1 MPRLSNPKAGVRKVY
16 KVLVVDDEDLVV
28 EVLRELLSE
37 LPYTV
42 VTTTDPAK
50 AIQILKLWE
59 IAVLVCDLNMP
70 QIDGVEVMVRARE
83 ANPDIISIMVS
94 GVADQESIVRAVN
107 EGGVW
112 KFLFKP
118 WNSRQLTELV
128 DEGVKRYMK
137 TRGPSENLERLA
149 HNVTAQLKDDDES
162 GAAKR
167 PAIRVIKRERKTA
180 GLEKTADIGT
190 SRYRLGDVL
199 GAGGTGTVYK
209 AEDLLMGM
217 PVAIKVLSS
226 RFAEDQIAI
235 DLLKDEARIAMQLS
249 HRHIVRLHNLEKVG
263 GKYFLVMEYVEGRNL
278 REILQIYGKLP
289 TETVMQMAEVSADAL
304 AYAHRHGV
312 IHRDLKPDNI
322 LLTED
327 GVLKIIDFGI
337 AGLMHAGATQGPVMG
352 TPMYMSPEQLAGKPL
367 NERTDI
373 FSFALILYE
382 LLTGRPPF
390 EEPVDTAALRAARQ
404 PQIVGL
410 PEPVARILRKAVAH
424 DPNERWTS
432 VSEFASNF
440 VTATS
445 SAVYGR

>member
-190 SRYRLGDVL
+190 SRYRLGDEL
-199 GAGGTGTVYK
+199 GAGGTGT
-209 AEDLLMGM
+209 
-217 PVAIKVLSS
+217 
-226 RFAEDQIAI
+226 
-235 DLLKDEARIAMQLS
+235 
-249 HRHIVRLHNLEKVG
+249 
-263 GKYFLVMEYVEGRNL
+263 
-278 REILQIYGKLP
+278 
-289 TETVMQMAEVSADAL
+289 
-304 AYAHRHGV
+304 AY
-312 IHRDLKPDNI
+312 
-322 LLTED
+322 
-327 GVLKIIDFGI
+327 
-337 AGLMHAGATQGPVMG
+337 
-352 TPMYMSPEQLAGKPL
+352 
-367 NERTDI
+367 
-373 FSFALILYE
+373 
-382 LLTGRPPF
+382 
-390 EEPVDTAALRAARQ
+390 TA
-404 PQIVGL
+404 
-410 PEPVARILRKAVAH
+410 
-424 DPNERWTS
+424 
-432 VSEFASNF
+432 
-440 VTATS
+440 
-445 SAVYGR
+445 